1 MEIVLLL
8 FLGFLIIALPAMFL
22 FMALLDAIFG
32 EDAKDNLLLHQED
45 YEPTNDKR

>member
-8 FLGFLIIALPAMFL
+8 LLGFLIIALPAMFL

-32 EDAKDNLLLHQED
+32 EDAKDHLLHQED
-45 YEPTNDKR
+45 YEPKNAKR

>member
-8 FLGFLIIALPAMFL
+8 LLGFLIIALPAMFL

-32 EDAKDNLLLHQED
+32 EDATDNLLHQED
-45 YEPTNDKR
+45 YEPKNAKR

>member
-32 EDAKDNLLLHQED
+32 EDAKDNLLHQED
-45 YEPTNDKR
+45 YEPKNAKR